1 MSKRAENNEES
12 MQQNTEPSGGVT
24 FEEQSL
30 RDGLQNEDRF
40 FSLHE
45 KVEIVR
51 LLAEAGVRRLQIG
64 SFVDPRRVP
73 QMRQTEELTERVHG
87 EWPHLLCSALVLNE
101 QGLDRALRCGMRHL
115 SLSVSVSDTHSR
127 RNAGCAAEAA
137 LEKMAVLVRKA
148 VELGVMVRAGV
159 QCAFGCVDEGQVP
172 EDAVLAT
179 VQRLVAAGAAEV
191 NLADTSGLAHPLQ
204 VRQVVARIRAAVPE
218 AMLSLHL
225 HDARG
230 LGLANMFAGY
240 EAGVRLFDVCVGG
253 LGGCPFVK
261 GAAGNVAAED
271 AVHLFEQMGE
281 ETGINLRRL
290 VKVTQ
295 RYEELLVRELPGK
308 MSRVIEEVEIRGSA
322 GRIS

>member
-1 MSKRAENNEES
+1 
-12 MQQNTEPSGGVT
+12 MQQGSGPSGGIT
-24 FEEQSL
+24 LEEQSL
-30 RDGLQNEDRF
+30 RDGLQNEDRL

-45 KVEIVR
+45 KVEIIR

-73 QMRQTEELTERVHG
+73 QMRGIEELAERVYRD
-87 EWPHLLCSALVLNE
+87 WPHLLCSALVLNE
-101 QGLDRALRCGMRHL
+101 QGLDRAVGCGMRHL

-127 RNAGCAAEAA
+127 RNAGCTAGAA
-137 LEKMAVLVRKA
+137 LDGMAGLVRKA
-148 VELGVMVRAGV
+148 VELGIKVRAGV

-191 NLADTSGLAHPLQ
+191 NLADTAGMAHPLQ
-204 VRQVVARIRAAVPE
+204 VRHLVARVRDAAPE

-271 AVHLFEQMGE
+271 AVHLFERMGE
-281 ETGINLRRL
+281 ETGIDLHRL

-295 RYEELLVRELPGK
+295 RYEELLGRELPGK
-308 MSRVIEEVEIRGSA
+308 MTRVLHSA
-322 GRIS
+322 GERPPCA